1 MSWETLLY
9 IAVIILIITLILD
22 TWSPFISLEGFSSGP
37 GTNQFMMGYFPR
49 RGDISFG
56 TDDSTYDQDKRH
68 VMGYVDVQGLGVD
81 HDFCRMI
88 VPKGGSEEKKFFAC
102 ALAGTENL
110 TSTSF
115 RTQTVKQGFKTSRDD
130 YMRDA
135 DKDGRTDYCAIVKV
149 KGGAFES
156 RCYRALNTTFD
167 TRQFIDT
174 DPPADIG
181 EVLLFYEGIMFWF
194 RFIDDM
200 KDYAENLITYTAGGL
215 GIDEKNVK
223 ILPSQ
228 LLEGGKQDTTNLDER
243 VQISDGLKFNG
254 TNQFVRLGDSPDMSF
269 GSKIT
274 LPTMKA
280 ICFWVKFEE
289 FTNNAHIIDFG
300 NGAGKDNV
308 FVGIVGRGDPSMDE
322 GAIIRKDP
330 CDASDLNNVLPKGI
344 SGAQPVEVMSP
355 QKLMLSTANVDEC
368 IYDSQVR
375 PRDLPHLKPFNLK
388 EKKNEKQKAKATA
401 KAPDTA
407 TLIWE
412 VWNGS
417 LRMEHINVLNAFKL
431 NTWTHCCITTR
442 SSDGVRPA
450 IQIWIDGIK
459 RAEKNGTHMPQI
471 AVTKNNYLGKNNWM
485 TGSSQ
490 FENKPELFKGG
501 LFDVRG
507 YNQPMSQK
515 KLMKTIEW
523 GKKRLGI
530 KG

>member
-9 IAVIILIITLILD
+9 IAVILLLITLVID
-22 TWSPFISLEGFSSGP
+22 TWYPYINLEGFSSGP
-37 GTNQFMMGYFPR
+37 GSNQFMMGYFPR

-56 TDDSTYDQDKRH
+56 TDDAAYEQDNRH
-68 VMGYVDVQGLGVD
+68 VMGYVDVQGLGVN
-81 HDFCRMI
+81 HDFCRMV
-88 VPKGGSEEKKFFAC
+88 VPKGTDQGDNSKMFFAC

-115 RTQTVKQGFKTSRDD
+115 RTPTVAQGFKTSRDD

-135 DKDGRTDYCAIVKV
+135 DKDGRTDYCAVVKV

-156 RCYRALNTTFD
+156 QCYRALSTTFD
-167 TRQFIDT
+167 TKQFIDT
-174 DPPADIG
+174 DPPQDIAD
-181 EVLLFYEGIMFWF
+181 VLLFYEGIMFWF
-194 RFIDDM
+194 RFIDDL
-200 KDYAENLITYTAGGL
+200 KDYADNLTTYTSGGL
-215 GIDEKNVK
+215 QIDEVNVK

-228 LLEGGKQDTTNLDER
+228 LLEGGKKDATNLDDR
-243 VQISDGLKFNG
+243 VQVTDGLKFNG
-254 TNQFVRLGDSPDMSF
+254 TNQFIRLGDAPDMSF
-269 GSKIT
+269 GTKII

-280 ICFWVKFEE
+280 LCFWVKFDE

-300 NGAGKDNV
+300 NGAGMDNV

-322 GAIIRKDP
+322 GAVIRKSP
-330 CDASDLNNVLPKGI
+330 CEASDLNNVLPTGA
-344 SGAQPVEVMSP
+344 SGAQPVEVMTP

-368 IYDSQVR
+368 IYDKEVR
-375 PRDLPHLKPFNLK
+375 PRNLPHLKPF
-388 EKKNEKQKAKATA
+388 NEKQKAKATG

-417 LRMEHINVLNAFKL
+417 LRMEHVNVLKAFKL
-431 NTWTHCCITTR
+431 NTWTHCCITTA

-450 IQIWIDGIK
+450 LQIWIDGIK
-459 RAEKNGTHMPQI
+459 MAEKDGTHMPQI

-490 FENKPELFKGG
+490 FENKPELFRGG

-507 YNQPMSQK
+507 YTQPMSEK
-515 KLMKTIEW
+515 KLKKTIAW

-530 KG
+530 